1 MTSSINFGAINIA
14 YPVAGQDNDS
24 EGFRANFAAI
34 QAGLSAAKSEI
45 EDLQLKAV
53 LTETLGTETAT
64 VANDL
69 NGSTISNGR
78 YSQLNGVVPSSG
90 LITVTDGTNDIDLDL
105 GPLQVFKIQA
115 NDTTLTFR
123 NWNGTPAVPAFSSV
137 RIHLVSDSNARVVTF
152 ASESAGTVVLE
163 NTMAGVS
170 TDSVTLNAD
179 GLTHTVVEAWSYD
192 GDTVFVRLVGNFAVP
207 AA

>member
-24 EGFRANFAAI
+24 QGFRGNFAAI

-53 LTETLGTETAT
+53 LTETLGTETDT
-64 VANDL
+64 VANNL

-78 YSQLNGVVPSSG
+78 YSQLNGVVPGGG

-115 NDTTLTFR
+115 TNTTLTFR
-123 NWNGTPAVPAFSSV
+123 NWNGTPVVPAFSSV
-137 RIHLVSDSNARVVTF
+137 RIHLVSDSTARVVTF

-192 GDTVFVRLVGNFAVP
+192 GDTVFVRLIGNFATI
-207 AA
+207 A